1 MTIRGKSY
9 TATLVVFLLL
19 FLLVAFFYPASLA
32 WPAEA
37 IVTPESATVVPE
49 GTEIVIPWG
58 TYISE
63 LSSLASAL
71 IFGAIVWLMRKLPG
85 QVVSF
90 LRTVR
95 AEQLIQ
101 RAIEYG
107 INTTAG
113 AVKDETLRISIGNE
127 VIAKAVNYAVE
138 KGSGGLVEWL
148 GGPNGIGKMIIARLD
163 VVPEATVA
171 DPVRKD
177 QAPVLVPPSATVRSS
192 STLST
197 PVVGTDL

>member
-1 MTIRGKSY
+1 MTIRGRTY

-32 WPAEA
+32 WPVEA
-37 IVTPESATVVPE
+37 IVTPENATVVPA

-63 LSSLASAL
+63 LSSLLAAL
-71 IFGAIVWLMRKLPG
+71 IFGAIVWLMRQLPG
-85 QVVSF
+85 QVVSL

-101 RAIEYG
+101 RAIDYAM
-107 INTTAG
+107 NATAG
-113 AVKDETLRISIGNE
+113 AVKDQTLRIGIGNE

-171 DPVRKD
+171 DPIRKD
-177 QAPVLVPPSATVRSS
+177 QPPVLVPQSATLRSS
-192 STLST
+192 SSVST
-197 PVVGTDL
+197 SAVGTDL